1 MAKVITYECNQCGC
15 EITVS
20 EGHESHLM
28 PIYCCGVEVSKVSA
42 SPKKAG
48 SAKKKPLTA
57 APRKTA
63 KKAAAKKSAGKAT
76 QKKIG
81 PARKKTSKR

>member
-20 EGHESHLM
+20 EGRESNLM

-42 SPKKAG
+42 STKKAAP
-48 SAKKKPLTA
+48 AKKKTT
-57 APRKTA
+57 RT
-63 KKAAAKKSAGKAT
+63 AAKKTVKNVAKKTAGRAAKG
-76 QKKIG
+76 KKVT
-81 PARKKTSKR
+81 ARKKTARK